1 LSGGAAAPSA
11 VLGLTFFAC
20 QTADMENSKVHI
32 TIFYCSQQ
40 EEKVHRILTGLD
52 RFGGVKFRR
61 IPLPCSGKM
70 EIIHLTKALESGADG
85 VALFGCSEGTCRY
98 LVGSSR
104 ARGRV
109 AQTGR
114 VLEEIGLGKDRLR
127 RFVLGNQVP
136 DETARELG
144 EWAETIRSLGAIGP
158 PKMED
163 RKLKLLAEIEK
174 E

>member
-1 LSGGAAAPSA
+1 
-11 VLGLTFFAC
+11 
-20 QTADMENSKVHI
+20 MENSKVHI

-40 EEKVHRILTGLD
+40 EERVHQILTGLNGS
-52 RFGGVKFRR
+52 GGGKFRR
-61 IPLPCSGKM
+61 IPLPCSGKV
-70 EIIHLTKALESGADG
+70 EIIHLTRALENGADG
-85 VALFGCSEGTCRY
+85 VALFGCSEGACRY

-114 VLEEIGLGKDRLR
+114 ILEEIGVEKDRLR

-144 EWAETIRSLGAIGP
+144 DWVEKIRSLGAVGP
-158 PKMED
+158 PKMENK
-163 RKLKLLAEIEK
+163 KL
-174 E
+174 

>member
-1 LSGGAAAPSA
+1 
-11 VLGLTFFAC
+11 
-20 QTADMENSKVHI
+20 MENSKVHI

-40 EEKVHRILTGLD
+40 EERVHQILTGLNGS
-52 RFGGVKFRR
+52 GGGKFRR
-61 IPLPCSGKM
+61 IPLPCSGKV
-70 EIIHLTKALESGADG
+70 EIIHLTRALENGADG
-85 VALFGCSEGTCRY
+85 VVLFGCPEGACRY

-114 VLEEIGLGKDRLR
+114 ILEEIGVEKDRLR

-144 EWAETIRSLGAIGP
+144 DWVEKIRSLGAVGP
-158 PKMED
+158 PKMENK
-163 RKLKLLAEIEK
+163 KL
-174 E
+174 